1 MQGGGGR
8 APVWNVQ
15 RGAGTALRR
24 NRIARLEQRLAHLS
38 ARGRNPRSW
47 SRRTRNW
54 NFIDVVTLIPERDPV
69 AHDAHQASDKPALA
83 A

>member
-1 MQGGGGR
+1 MSREAVVARQFGMCKD
-8 APVWNVQ
+8 
-15 RGAGTALRR
+15 
-24 NRIARLEQRLAHLS
+24 IARLEQRHAHLS
-38 ARGRNPRSW
+38 ARDHNPRRW

-54 NFIDVVTLIPERDPV
+54 NFIDVVTLNPERDPV